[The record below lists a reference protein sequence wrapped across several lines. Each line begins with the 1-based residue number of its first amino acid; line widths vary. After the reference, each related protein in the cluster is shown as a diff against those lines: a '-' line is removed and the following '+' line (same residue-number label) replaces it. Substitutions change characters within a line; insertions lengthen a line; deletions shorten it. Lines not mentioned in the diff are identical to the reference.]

1 MKFFIS
7 ADLEGTNG
15 IVSPGEIIPGES
27 GYEAARILMTEEVNA
42 AVAGLF
48 EGGADEVLVCD
59 SHEIAQN
66 IRIDLLDER
75 AFLLRGESR
84 PDSMVHS
91 IDSSYD
97 GLVLLGHHAM
107 FGTQNA
113 VLDHSYD
120 QYLIRELKLNGTAYG
135 EVGINALYAAEQG
148 VPFIMAS
155 GDDALEREAK
165 AFCSDVEVAVVKY
178 AQGRY
183 CAKCLPKQKS
193 LELIRSTAK
202 HAAEN
207 AKDKCCVKLPE
218 GDITMEITFQQTV
231 MADGAMRVKGIKRKG
246 PMTVSYVCGNMKE
259 YMEMRQVIF
268 RAASES
274 YDPRF

>member
-15 IVSPGEIIPGES
+15 VVSPGEIIPGEL

-42 AVAGLF
+42 AVRGLF
-48 EGGADEVLVCD
+48 DAGADEVLVCD
-59 SHEIAQN
+59 SHEVAQN
-66 IRIDLLDER
+66 IRVDLLDER
-75 AFLLRGESR
+75 AFLLRGDCR

-97 GLVLLGHHAM
+97 GLLLLGHHAM

-113 VLDHSYD
+113 VLDHTYD
-120 QYLIRELKLNGTAYG
+120 QYLIREMKVNDTAYG

-155 GDDALEREAK
+155 GDDALEKEAQ
-165 AFCSDVEVAVVKY
+165 AFCAEVEIAVVKY

-183 CAKCLPKQKS
+183 SAKCLPRKAG
-193 LELIRSTAK
+193 LDLIYDKAK
-202 HAAEN
+202 KAAEN
-207 AKDKCCVKLPE
+207 AKNVACAKIPE
-218 GDITMEITFQQTV
+218 EITMEITFQQTV
-231 MADGAMRVKGIKRKG
+231 MADGAERVKGIVRKG
-246 PMTVSYVCGNMKE
+246 PMTVAYKCASMKE

-268 RAASES
+268 RAASEF
-274 YDPRF
+274 YDSRF